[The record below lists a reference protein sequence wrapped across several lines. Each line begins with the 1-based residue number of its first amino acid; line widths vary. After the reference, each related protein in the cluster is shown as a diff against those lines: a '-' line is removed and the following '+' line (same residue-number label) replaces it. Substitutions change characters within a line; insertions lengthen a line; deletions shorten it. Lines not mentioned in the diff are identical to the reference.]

1 MRKVLHLLTTF
12 ITLLCKNQI
21 KRRNLLKHTKL
32 GIISSILQDILSLNC
47 KNFNHKIGISKLIEN
62 LKHIG
67 TGFLKNF
74 GKFSSYNN
82 SITSHNNSSPTLK
95 MHIILNV

>member
-1 MRKVLHLLTTF
+1 MRKVLHVSTTF

-32 GIISSILQDILSLNC
+32 GIISSNLQDILSLNC
-47 KNFNHKIGISKLIEN
+47 KNFNHKIGISKLIES

-67 TGFLKNF
+67 TGFTKNF
-74 GKFSSYNN
+74 GKFSSN
-82 SITSHNNSSPTLK
+82 HNHLIPPPTLK